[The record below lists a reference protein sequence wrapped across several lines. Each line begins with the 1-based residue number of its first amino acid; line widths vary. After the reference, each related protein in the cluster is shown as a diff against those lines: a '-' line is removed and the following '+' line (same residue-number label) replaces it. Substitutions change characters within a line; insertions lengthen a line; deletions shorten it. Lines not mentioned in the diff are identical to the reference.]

1 MFKSNE
7 SDNDGEDENNNDSK
21 NSMKK
26 FDALESPFSKLLKS
40 SWDSKHCKC
49 EALCLR
55 AYKSK
60 SASL

>member
-7 SDNDGEDENNNDSK
+7 SDNDEEDEDKNSK

-40 SWDSKHCKC
+40 SWDSKNCKC
-49 EALCLR
+49 ER
-55 AYKSK
+55 AYKSV

>member
-7 SDNDGEDENNNDSK
+7 SDDDGEDEDKNKDSK
-21 NSMKK
+21 NSMKN

-49 EALCLR
+49 EGLCLR
-55 AYKSK
+55 SNK
-60 SASL
+60 LNNCL